1 MLTKILQ
8 HLSTERAS
16 LDIYHIQNFVKKLQ
30 YEFHTLIN
38 VSSLRSRVHC
48 EKLDDEGTL
57 SKSNPPPTESDYQS
71 ERARASL
78 VRGKIRPFRIAESP
92 TNALASVPLTIQCRV
107 RELSAKSTQPHGPC
121 MQSRTSVRDPIV
133 PARSTSTGSTGC
145 HSCSIYT

>member
-1 MLTKILQ
+1 MCLPFDVK
-8 HLSTERAS
+8 
-16 LDIYHIQNFVKKLQ
+16 HIQNFGQQLQ
-30 YEFHTLIN
+30 RVFHTHLDL
-38 VSSLRSRVHC
+38 SSLGSSVHC
-48 EKLDDEGTL
+48 VELDDEGTL

-92 TNALASVPLTIQCRV
+92 TNALAPVPRTIQYTV
-107 RELSAKSTQPHGPC
+107 GELSAQSTQPHGPC
-121 MQSRTSVRDPIV
+121 MWGRTSVRDPIV